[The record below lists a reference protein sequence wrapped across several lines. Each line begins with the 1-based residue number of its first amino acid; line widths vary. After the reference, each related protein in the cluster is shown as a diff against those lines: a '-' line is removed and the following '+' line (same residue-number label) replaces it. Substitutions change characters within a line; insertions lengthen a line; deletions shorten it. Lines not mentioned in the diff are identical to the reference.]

1 MIKTAFYG
9 VLFSF
14 LVSNFVETKV
24 LELSDRFLPLR
35 HEGMWLISFYAP
47 WCGHCKKLEPIWK
60 HVDQS
65 LAGKMPIRV
74 GRIDCTRFT
83 SVATE
88 FSIKGFPTILFLKG
102 ESVYQYEGDRT
113 RDDIVNFALRL
124 VGPSVNQIESKEDF
138 EDAKSK
144 AELFFAFA
152 GERAGREWENFEK
165 IATNLQQ
172 HERFYQIDAEL
183 AQDFSGQRETQS
195 IRVYKDS
202 SSFKFEENS
211 EIAEERAERDLSN
224 DDTELVSENITES
237 LHHWVLRERFP
248 RFVKVT
254 RGRFSQLMST
264 KKLLVM
270 AVLEENKLG
279 EITPDM
285 EAFRTMLHSVMEN
298 HIDRY
303 RPHYQFGWTGSPD
316 LANSVAMD
324 ALSIPHLMVINTTS
338 YQHYL
343 PDDEPTRMTPE
354 AVTLYLD
361 SILDGDAPVYGGFS
375 YTVRLYR
382 AFYEAKTNIFEMWK
396 GNPAL
401 TSVLFGLPMGFFA
414 LICYSICCADI
425 MDADEEDEDELNYS
439 HEKTD

>member
-1 MIKTAFYG
+1 
-9 VLFSF
+9 
-14 LVSNFVETKV
+14 
-24 LELSDRFLPLR
+24 
-35 HEGMWLISFYAP
+35 
-47 WCGHCKKLEPIWK
+47 
-60 HVDQS
+60 
-65 LAGKMPIRV
+65 
-74 GRIDCTRFT
+74 
-83 SVATE
+83 
-88 FSIKGFPTILFLKG
+88 
-102 ESVYQYEGDRT
+102 
-113 RDDIVNFALRL
+113 VNFALRL

-183 AQDFSGQRETQS
+183 AQDFSGHRETQS

-237 LHHWVLRERFP
+237 LQHWVLRERFP

-285 EAFRTMLHSVMEN
+285 EAFRAMLHSVMEN

-324 ALSIPHLMVINTTS
+324 ALSIPHLIVINTTS

-425 MDADEEDEDELNYS
+425 MDADEEEEDELNYS

>member
-1 MIKTAFYG
+1 MLKSALLGLIASV
-9 VLFSF
+9 VLF
-14 LVSNFVETKV
+14 NFVETKV

-35 HEGMWLISFYAP
+35 HEGMWLIMFYAP

-65 LAGKMPIRV
+65 LAGKIPIRV

-88 FSIKGFPTILFLKG
+88 FNIKGFPTILFLKG
-102 ESVYQYEGDRT
+102 ESSYQYEGDRT

-124 VGPSVNQIESKEDF
+124 IGPSVNKIESKEDF
-138 EDAKSK
+138 ELAKTRS
-144 AELFFAFA
+144 ELFFVFA
-152 GERAGREWENFEK
+152 GETAGREWENFEK

-172 HERFYQIDAEL
+172 HEFFYQAEAQI
-183 AQDFSGQRETQS
+183 AQDFSGQKETQS

-224 DDTELVSENITES
+224 DDSVVVSENITES

-285 EAFRTMLHSVMEN
+285 EAFRAMLHSVMDN

-324 ALSIPHLMVINTTS
+324 TLSIPHLIVINTTS

-343 PDDEPTRMTPE
+343 PDDEPTKMTPE
-354 AVTLYLD
+354 AVTLFLD
-361 SILDGDAPVYGGFS
+361 SILEGDAPVYGGFS

-382 AFYEAKTNIFEMWK
+382 AYYEAKTNIFEMWK

-401 TSVLFGLPMGFFA
+401 TAVLFGLPMGFFA

-425 MDADEEDEDELNYS
+425 MDADDEEDDDLNYA